1 MSKLVLLSSTEL
13 PKSIVDIM
21 LQQGVVD
28 VLSAI
33 SLIERL
39 KKMQSTNLLSLEQV
53 QICEQVLAPYMAGY
67 STMPIPPKQSFGVLD
82 QSKLSKCTKSSFTKD
97 RFEKKLSLP
106 DSNTTNNDKGE
117 CDE

>member
-39 KKMQSTNLLSLEQV
+39 KKIQDTSLLSSEQIK
-53 QICEQVLAPYMAGY
+53 ICEQAFAPYMAGY
-67 STMPIPPKQSFGVLD
+67 STMPVPPKLSFGVLD
-82 QSKLSKCTKSSFTKD
+82 VSKNSKGTKPSFTTSN
-97 RFEKKLSLP
+97 FEEKLNLT
-106 DSNTTNNDKGE
+106 DLNDTNNGEGE